1 MFLFFCIL
9 PMLIQLSHKVV
20 IVVLS
25 LISSFTW
32 SLSMTLLYRLISNKQ
47 NPCVFYTFPFHV
59 SKLLHAIMFS
69 NLTKVPL
76 NNPNATMSPF
86 SPFLTL
92 KLKILKAH
100 FSFCR
105 EIDEEALEQALSA
118 AVTCTIL
125 AAAGPQR
132 SRVLATLYKVNTL
145 LMNSSYILRNPLLCL
160 SDVLW
165 FGSG

>member
-1 MFLFFCIL
+1 MVVKYD
-9 PMLIQLSHKVV
+9 PALS
-20 IVVLS
+20 I
-25 LISSFTW
+25 
-32 SLSMTLLYRLISNKQ
+32 KQ

-59 SKLLHAIMFS
+59 SKLLHLLHAIMFS
-69 NLTKVPL
+69 NLTKVPS

-86 SPFLTL
+86 APFLTL

-100 FSFCR
+100 YSLCR

-145 LMNSSYILRNPLLCL
+145 S
-160 SDVLW
+160 
-165 FGSG
+165 

>member
-1 MFLFFCIL
+1 MVVKYD
-9 PMLIQLSHKVV
+9 PALS
-20 IVVLS
+20 I
-25 LISSFTW
+25 
-32 SLSMTLLYRLISNKQ
+32 KQ

-59 SKLLHAIMFS
+59 SKLLHHWLHLLHAIMFS
-69 NLTKVPL
+69 NLTKVPS

-100 FSFCR
+100 YSFCR

-145 LMNSSYILRNPLLCL
+145 S
-160 SDVLW
+160 
-165 FGSG
+165 